1 MGQDK
6 YGLFW
11 GSENLVNSSK
21 PLYENFHHQL
31 MHILTNTIS
40 VYDTL
45 QRIWPYEDD
54 YYIE

>member
-1 MGQDK
+1 MVQDK

-21 PLYENFHHQL
+21 TLYENFHHQL